1 MANNLDASHPVHPGL
16 PEDAK
21 SVSDFNIPA
30 SMRAWV
36 LDAPHTLRLTDK
48 PVPEPA
54 AAEVLVQ
61 VNAVAL
67 CGSDIEVIASG
78 SPAMIEGGSP
88 FGKNWTPG
96 HEYMGRVVKLGE
108 GVDEYRVGDR
118 VAVEVHA
125 GCGRCERCRMGMY
138 TSCLNYGMNY
148 EGHNKGHR
156 ANGFT
161 TDGGFAQ
168 FAVNHINTLVP
179 VPDEMSDEEATLIV
193 TGGTAVYAIDTL
205 GGLIAGQS
213 LVVIGAGPVG
223 LMCVALAKSLGADP
237 VILLEMRDA
246 RLNLGLKLGA
256 DCAVNSASDNPVE
269 AVMRLTGGKGAHYV
283 IECSGSSEV
292 LNQALAMV
300 NRGGS
305 ICLAA
310 FPHKPVLIDA
320 LRLVSN
326 NISLFG
332 IRGEGRGGTRRAVAL
347 MKQKRFDAKLIH
359 THTFSFENLP
369 TAVRYARD
377 RVEDAIKVVVK
388 VHDDPKARS

>member
-1 MANNLDASHPVHPGL
+1 
-16 PEDAK
+16 
-21 SVSDFNIPA
+21 
-30 SMRAWV
+30 MRAWV

>member
-1 MANNLDASHPVHPGL
+1 MAIKLEV
-16 PEDAK
+16 
-21 SVSDFNIPA
+21 PA

-36 LDAPHTLRLTDK
+36 LDAPHQLRLTEK
-48 PVPEPA
+48 PVPMPG
-54 AAEVLVQ
+54 AAEVLVH
-61 VNAVAL
+61 VDAVAL

-78 SPAMIEGGSP
+78 SPAMIEGGAP

-96 HEYMGRVVKLGE
+96 HEYMGRVAKLGA

-148 EGHNKGHR
+148 AGHNKGHR

-168 FAVNHINTLVP
+168 YAVNHVNTLVP
-179 VPDEMSDEEATLIV
+179 VPDDMSDEEATLIV
-193 TGGTAVYAIDTL
+193 TGGTAIYAIDTL
-205 GGLIAGQS
+205 GGLVAGES

-237 VILLEMRDA
+237 VILIEMRDT
-246 RLNLGLKLGA
+246 RLKLGLKLGA
-256 DCAVNSASDNPVE
+256 DHAVNVSGENPVE
-269 AVMRLTGGKGAHYV
+269 AVIRLTGGKGAHYV
-283 IECSGSSEV
+283 IECSGAPEV

-310 FPHKPVLIDA
+310 FPHQPVMIDA
-320 LRLVSN
+320 LRLVSD
-326 NISLFG
+326 NISLYG
-332 IRGEGRGGTRRAVAL
+332 IRGEGRSGTRRAVAL

-359 THTFSFENLP
+359 THTFSFEDLP

-388 VHDDPKARS
+388 VRDDTGLKA